1 MIRLSPGAEVD
12 FLSIV
17 ETIAADSGAAV
28 ALRVYDRIMGAL
40 LPLDRFPLMARSGR
54 VAGTRELAVA
64 GLPYIVVYEPE
75 PDGVLVVSIIHGAML
90 WPPEGA

>member
-1 MIRLSPGAEVD
+1 MIRLSPGAEAD
-12 FLSIV
+12 LLSIV

-28 ALRVYDRIMGAL
+28 AFQVYDRIRGAL
-40 LPLDRFPLMARSGR
+40 LPLDRFPLMARAGR

-75 PDGVLVVSIIHGAML
+75 PDGVLVISIIHGAMQ
-90 WPPEGA
+90 WPPE